1 MSRLDAVFSA
11 FPALRT
17 ERLVMR
23 RIKETDA
30 ADVFAFYADPLVT
43 RYLDWHGPSTID
55 ETQALIG
62 SWRQAFA
69 ERRLLAW
76 GIGLRPEGEEG
87 GFGASAAPP
96 VIGTVMLMPARGT
109 FDDIPRF
116 PLTLGYDLH
125 PSCWN
130 RGLMYEA
137 LQAALAFSR
146 THIRPHRIQAE
157 VREGNAAS
165 LRLLQKLGFEQEGVL
180 RQYAMHEATQ
190 EYLDMV
196 MMALLTK

>member
-1 MSRLDAVFSA
+1 
-11 FPALRT
+11 
-17 ERLVMR
+17 MR
-23 RIKETDA
+23 RIEEKDA

-43 RYLDWHGPSTID
+43 RYLDWFGPSTVD

-62 SWRQAFA
+62 SWQQAFA
-69 ERRLLAW
+69 ERRLLPW
-76 GIGLRPEGEEG
+76 GIGLRPESEE
-87 GFGASAAPP
+87 AAVPP

-130 RGLMYEA
+130 RGVMYEA

-146 THIRPHRIQAE
+146 TYLRPHRIQAE

-180 RQYAMHEATQ
+180 RQYAMHEVTQ